1 MYTLVR
7 TKVVKHPYMN
17 KFYSTSCYLTITI
30 LEILADF
37 LRWSTMGKKK
47 GRGQKSRDFK

>member
-7 TKVVKHPYMN
+7 TKDVKHPYMN

-30 LEILADF
+30 LEILTDF
-37 LRWSTMGKKK
+37 MRWSVMRKK
-47 GRGQKSRDFK
+47 GGVVRNHCDFN